1 MEEENEGFIEDDSIV
16 LEDSDNSDVEDVNTS
31 KIIPFIMDR
40 YSRAEDHRQ
49 QDEHRWLRSYRNYR
63 GLYGPDVQFTEAEKS
78 RVFIKVTK
86 TKTLAAYGQIVDVL
100 FASQKFP
107 SHDRRRRSI

>member
-1 MEEENEGFIEDDSIV
+1 MAEDNEGFIEDDSIV

-49 QDEHRWLRSYRNYR
+49 QD
-63 GLYGPDVQFTEAEKS
+63 
-78 RVFIKVTK
+78 
-86 TKTLAAYGQIVDVL
+86 
-100 FASQKFP
+100 
-107 SHDRRRRSI
+107 